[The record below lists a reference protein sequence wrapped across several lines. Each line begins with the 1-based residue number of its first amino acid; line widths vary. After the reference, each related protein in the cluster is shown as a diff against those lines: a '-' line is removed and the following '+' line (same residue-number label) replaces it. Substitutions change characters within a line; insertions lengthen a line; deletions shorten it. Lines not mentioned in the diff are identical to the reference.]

1 MDGRKWRDGVNHLH
15 IIEVRFSFAQP
26 RTLTS
31 EKDFEALWLFFK
43 NAYHKRFPDL
53 WGNIL

>member
-1 MDGRKWRDGVNHLH
+1 MGSGGRRKWRDGVNHLH

-31 EKDFEALWLFFK
+31 EKDFEAT
-43 NAYHKRFPDL
+43 N
-53 WGNIL
+53 GCS